1 MSKGCFIYDDTF
13 LSLLNLIY
21 YLLKNR
27 IKPETIKNTR
37 YTPNLLDQVVHLK
50 LPEDQ
55 EVFSKV
61 ILLIGNYASRSLY
74 YVFLSKEENKELII
88 YYFLLNGYKYKD
100 RILFHRHLRCVG
112 ETIRIS
118 NYVIHEVHKY
128 KGFVRFKE
136 LENHI
141 LYAEIEPVNDILELV
156 SHHFKKRLKNEY
168 WMIKDVGRNILSL
181 YDKKNYY
188 VVSGL
193 EFTLENNTFSQDEL
207 NIETL
212 WKTFYKTIGIKER
225 KNDRCRMNFMPKK
238 YWKYLLEME
247 EEQ

>member
-74 YVFLSKEENKELII
+74 YVFLSNVENKELII
-88 YYFLLNGYKYKD
+88 YYFL
-100 RILFHRHLRCVG
+100 
-112 ETIRIS
+112 
-118 NYVIHEVHKY
+118 
-128 KGFVRFKE
+128 
-136 LENHI
+136 
-141 LYAEIEPVNDILELV
+141 
-156 SHHFKKRLKNEY
+156 
-168 WMIKDVGRNILSL
+168 
-181 YDKKNYY
+181 
-188 VVSGL
+188 
-193 EFTLENNTFSQDEL
+193 
-207 NIETL
+207 
-212 WKTFYKTIGIKER
+212 
-225 KNDRCRMNFMPKK
+225 
-238 YWKYLLEME
+238 
-247 EEQ
+247 